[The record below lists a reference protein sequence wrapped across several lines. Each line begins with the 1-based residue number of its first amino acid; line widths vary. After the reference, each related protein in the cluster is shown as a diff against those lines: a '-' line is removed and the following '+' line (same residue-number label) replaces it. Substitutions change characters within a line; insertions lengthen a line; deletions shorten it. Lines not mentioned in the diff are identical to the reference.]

1 MCSSDLLSGPIAI
14 GVVMKETLK
23 RFGSAADGATVN
35 RIDEPTTVIE
45 TIRRFYT
52 PLLERL
58 AA

>member
-1 MCSSDLLSGPIAI
+1 MRIARKHLGWYSKGLPASG
-14 GVVMKETLK
+14 EF
-23 RFGSAADGATVN
+23 RATVN
-35 RIDEPTTVIE
+35 RIDEPATVIE